1 MEKLKIKKPY
11 DKLKTTGV
19 DTGEGMT
26 EQAHA
31 KQCDMNYILRD
42 YQKTGMIRHA
52 KENQGRYDDVT
63 SQDFQDA
70 MFLVTQAQNMFNEL
84 PANLRSRFG
93 NDPAAFMDFVHDP
106 ANGPEMA
113 RMGILAGN
121 DGIDVSGAAVGSP
134 VAKPVLNEVQ
144 QAEQAQPAE

>member
-1 MEKLKIKKPY
+1 MKIKKPY
-11 DKLKTTGV
+11 AKEKGKGV
-19 DTGEGMT
+19 DCGESMT

-31 KQCDMNYILRD
+31 KECDMNHILRQ
-42 YQKTGMIRHA
+42 YQKTGLIKHA

-63 SQDFQDA
+63 SQDFQEA

-84 PANLRSRFG
+84 PANIRNRFG

-106 ANGPEMA
+106 SNQAEMA

-121 DGIDVSGAAVGSP
+121 DGIDVTGAAVGSP
-134 VAKPVLNEVQ
+134 VEPPKDLVEKNPEP
-144 QAEQAQPAE
+144 QPAP